1 MRGGHGRGRPF
12 VNFVLVE
19 LVVVCGLRA
28 HSDHPWWIG
37 VAVDI
42 DELGLSV
49 GLWRLHMFVGCVWSI
64 VGGGHGRNRPF
75 VYFRLVELV
84 VVCGLRAH
92 SDHPWWIGVVVD
104 IDGLGLPVGLWR

>member
-1 MRGGHGRGRPF
+1 
-12 VNFVLVE
+12 
-19 LVVVCGLRA
+19 VCGLRA

-42 DELGLSV
+42 DELGLPV

-84 VVCGLRAH
+84 
-92 SDHPWWIGVVVD
+92 
-104 IDGLGLPVGLWR
+104 